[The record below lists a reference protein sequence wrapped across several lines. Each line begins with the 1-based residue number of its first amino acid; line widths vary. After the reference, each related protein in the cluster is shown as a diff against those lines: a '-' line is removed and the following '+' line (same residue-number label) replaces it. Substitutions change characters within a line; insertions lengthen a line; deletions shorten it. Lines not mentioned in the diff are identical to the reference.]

1 MNRLTDK
8 LREITFSVLP
18 IILLVLILHF
28 TITPLETNALIQFL
42 LGAVFVIFGL
52 SIFLVGVDIAI
63 TPIGE
68 YLGQGMVLSNSY
80 LVVSGLG
87 FLLGFIIAYAEP
99 SLVVIANQIAMVTGG
114 AIPSQMILV
123 TVSAGV
129 GLVIAIG
136 SLKIVTSFPI
146 KNLILIFYAIMFVAM
161 IFTSNGFISI
171 SFDASAAVTG
181 AIAVPFIMAIG
192 TGIADLKKHS
202 NEADNFGLTGLVPV
216 GAAIAVMVLS
226 IVTGQNEIS
235 GSLDI
240 SASGADHILAYFFTT
255 LKGQLIDVASSV
267 LPVAI
272 VFIIYQIW
280 KLKLNTY
287 ALRRIIIGLVYVFIG
302 LLIYLTGVN
311 AGFMDVGMLLGY
323 ALADLDSYIP
333 LLIVSFIL
341 GAVTILAEPAV
352 TVQTQ
357 MIEDVTGGAIKG
369 GPIKGFLSAGAGIA
383 ILIAIIR
390 ILIPEME
397 LWHVVVPGYIL
408 VLFMTFK
415 ASDLFVGMA
424 FDAGSVASGPMAAT
438 FILAFVQGVAE
449 AVPHADV
456 LLDGFGMI
464 GLVLMVPIIA
474 ILIFGIFYEKNAKE
488 ID

>member
-8 LREITFSVLP
+8 IKEISVSVLP
-18 IILLVLILHF
+18 IIILVLFLHF
-28 TITPLETNALIQFL
+28 TLTPLAGTALTQFL
-42 LGAVFVIFGL
+42 LGALCIIFGL
-52 SIFLVGVDIAI
+52 SLFLVGVDIAI

-80 LVVSGLG
+80 WVVSGLG

-99 SLVVIANQIAMVTGG
+99 SLVVIANQISMVTGG
-114 AIPSQMILV
+114 SIPSQMILV

-146 KNLILIFYAIMFVAM
+146 KKLVMLLYLVMFVAM

-192 TGIADLKKHS
+192 TGIADLKKHP

-216 GAAIAVMVLS
+216 GAAIAVMILS
-226 IVTGQNEIS
+226 IVTGQGEIS
-235 GSLDI
+235 GSLEIDT
-240 SASGADHILAYFFTT
+240 SGPDNILSYFFST
-255 LKGQLIDVASSV
+255 LSNQLTDVASSV

-272 VFIIYQIW
+272 VFLIYQVW

-287 ALRRIIIGLVYVFIG
+287 ALRRILVGLIYVFIG

-311 AGFMDVGMLLGY
+311 AGFMDVGTLLGY
-323 ALADLDSYIP
+323 ALADRSSYLP
-333 LLIVSFIL
+333 LLVISFIL

-383 ILIAIIR
+383 ILIAVIR
-390 ILIPEME
+390 ILIPSME
-397 LWHVVVPGYIL
+397 LWHIVVPGYLL
-408 VLFMTFK
+408 VLFMTTRV
-415 ASDLFVGMA
+415 SDLFVGMA

-438 FILAFVQGVAE
+438 FILAFVQGAAE

-474 ILIFGIFYEKNAKE
+474 ILFFGYYYEKNATE
-488 ID
+488 AN

>member
-1 MNRLTDK
+1 MNRMVEK
-8 LREITFSVLP
+8 LKEISLSVLP
-18 IILLVLILHF
+18 IIILVLILNF
-28 TITPLETNALIQFL
+28 TITPLDGTSLMQFL
-42 LGAVFVIFGL
+42 LGALFVIVGL
-52 SIFLVGVDIAI
+52 SVFLVGVDISI

-80 LVVSGLG
+80 WIVSGLG

-99 SLVVIANQIAMVTGG
+99 SLVVIANQIETVTSGT
-114 AIPSQMILV
+114 IPSQMILV
-123 TVSAGV
+123 TVSTGV

-136 SLKIVTSFPI
+136 SLRIVTSFPI
-146 KNLILIFYAIMFVAM
+146 KRLVMILYAIMFIAM
-161 IFTSNGFISI
+161 FFTSNGFISI
-171 SFDASAAVTG
+171 SFDASASVTG

-192 TGIADLKKHS
+192 TGIADLKSHS
-202 NEADNFGLTGLVPV
+202 NESDNFGLTGLVPV

-226 IVTGQNEIS
+226 IVTGQSDIS

-240 SASGADHILAYFFTT
+240 GTSEVDHILPYFFEI
-255 LKGQLIDVASSV
+255 LKDQLSDVASSV
-267 LPVAI
+267 LPVAT
-272 VFIIYQIW
+272 VFIIYQVW

-287 ALRRIIIGLVYVFIG
+287 ALRRILVGLIYVFVG

-323 ALADLDSYIP
+323 ALADLPSYIP
-333 LLIVSFIL
+333 LLIISFIL

-352 TVQTQ
+352 TVQTE
-357 MIEDVTGGAIKG
+357 MIEDVTGGAIRG
-369 GPIKGFLSAGAGIA
+369 EPIKGFLSAGAGIA

-390 ILIPEME
+390 ILIPGME
-397 LWHVVVPGYIL
+397 LWHIVVPGYLL
-408 VLFMTFK
+408 VLFLTTRV
-415 ASDLFVGMA
+415 SDLFVGMA
-424 FDAGSVASGPMAAT
+424 FDSGSVASGPMAAT

-474 ILIFGIFYEKNAKE
+474 ILVFGYFYEKNVAE
-488 ID
+488 E